1 MVPAW
6 HEAPQAKKPREPN
19 VTQAMTPAPIDSA
32 SRVKLSAHVSLQA
45 LGPDEGGVVLRLDS
59 GELFTV
65 NDTTLEFLRGLD
77 GVRTIADLARRMT
90 DVFEVDEETLTADL
104 IEISGELMRESVIT
118 LVA

>member
-1 MVPAW
+1 MTTA
-6 HEAPQAKKPREPN
+6 
-19 VTQAMTPAPIDSA
+19 TTPAPIDST
-32 SRVKLSAHVSLQA
+32 SRVKLAAHVSLQA

-77 GVRTIADLARRMT
+77 GVRTIADVAQRMT
-90 DVFEVDEETLTADL
+90 DVFDVDEEILTADL
-104 IEISGELMRESVIT
+104 IEISGELIRESVIT